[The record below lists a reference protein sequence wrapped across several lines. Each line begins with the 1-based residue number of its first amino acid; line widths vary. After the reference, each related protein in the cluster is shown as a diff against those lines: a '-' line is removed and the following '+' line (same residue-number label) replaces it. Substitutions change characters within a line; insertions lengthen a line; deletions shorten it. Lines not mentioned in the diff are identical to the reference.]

1 MTNALLPFFFINLI
15 FSSAVNCFRM
25 QFYCTFAL
33 VPGALCCSVMLRTVS
48 QFPSFPAT
56 QLPPQF
62 SHHFSHGLS
71 IFAPVLIPYFSALL
85 ATKKKIKIKINKN
98 MASSAAVVLFF
109 IAAQKYKFDCLG
121 NCFRIVCVWGLPYET
136 GIAT

>member
-1 MTNALLPFFFINLI
+1 VTNALLPFFFINLI

-48 QFPSFPAT
+48 QFPSYPASTPVFPPLFT
-56 QLPPQF
+56 RTFHLC
-62 SHHFSHGLS
+62 SCVN
-71 IFAPVLIPYFSALL
+71 PVLLCFAGN
-85 ATKKKIKIKINKN
+85 KKKIKIKINKN